1 MYILKMYRY
10 NYGIKVRKDN
20 RDYFLARQVRDG
32 YASFFVPAFE
42 LQKTGTLSHERVPV
56 KNN

>member
-10 NYGIKVRKDN
+10 NYGVKVRKDN

-32 YASFFVPAFE
+32 YASFFCF
-42 LQKTGTLSHERVPV
+42 RF
-56 KNN
+56 